1 MDKNSFIIA
10 IYVDNKSGVLTR
22 VSSLFTRRGYNI
34 DTLSVGEAE
43 DPNFSRITVS
53 MRGTSEERIQLISQL
68 KKLYNVKKVE
78 VISAE
83 QGIRRELLLVKVRN
97 TPETRADLRDTVD
110 VFKAK
115 IIDYS
120 ADAMCLEI
128 TGDTSK
134 VNAFLDNMK
143 LFGIIEICRTGI
155 VAIERGPESLI
166 NK

>member
-143 LFGIIEICRTGI
+143 PFGIIEICRTGI

>member
-34 DTLSVGEAE
+34 DTLTVGEAE
-43 DPNFSRITVS
+43 NPDFSRITVS
-53 MRGTSEERIQLISQL
+53 MRGTSEERNQLISQL

-83 QGIRRELLLVKVRN
+83 QGIKRELLLVKVKN
-97 TPETRADLRDTVD
+97 SPDTRAELRDTID

-115 IIDYS
+115 IVDYS
-120 ADAMCLEI
+120 ANAMCLEI

-134 VNAFLDNMK
+134 VNAFLDNMEP
-143 LFGIIEICRTGI
+143 FGIIEICRTGI
-155 VAIERGPESLI
+155 VAIERGPDSLI

>member
-83 QGIRRELLLVKVRN
+83 QGIRRELLLVKVKN
-97 TPETRADLRDTVD
+97 SPDTRADLRDTVD

-143 LFGIIEICRTGI
+143 PFGIIEICRTGI

>member
-43 DPNFSRITVS
+43 DSNFSRITVS

-143 LFGIIEICRTGI
+143 PFGIIEICRTGI

>member
-1 MDKNSFIIA
+1 MDNRSFIIA

-34 DTLSVGEAE
+34 DTLTVGEAE
-43 DPNFSRITVS
+43 DPRFSRITVS
-53 MRGTSEERIQLISQL
+53 MRGTLEELTQLISQL
-68 KKLYNVKKVE
+68 RKLYNVKKVE

-83 QGIRRELLLVKVRN
+83 QGIRRELLLVKVKN
-97 TPETRADLRDTVD
+97 SPDTRVELRDTID

-143 LFGIIEICRTGI
+143 PFGIIEICRTGI

>member
-53 MRGTSEERIQLISQL
+53 MIGTSEDRNQLISQL

-83 QGIRRELLLVKVRN
+83 QGIRRELLLVKVKN
-97 TPETRADLRDTVD
+97 SPETRADLRDTVD

-143 LFGIIEICRTGI
+143 PFGIIEICRTGI